1 MSSKP
6 KAKRPTVGKR
16 KKKQASDYEAC
27 ARSALKNNEIL
38 CLVETKCG
46 ARGKALGAA
55 LKDVFRARYGEE
67 CGPGRVLINPKF
79 VTPRAGSFV
88 VQIGKKVIYK
98 KLGLTRPFSDADLPA
113 VDELKEKARTTLDKC
128 KPFW

>member
-1 MSSKP
+1 MSSK

-55 LKDVFRARYGEE
+55 LKDLFEKRYGEE

-88 VQIGKKVIYK
+88 VQIGKRVIYK
-98 KLGLTRPFSDADLPA
+98 KLGLTRPFTDADLPT
-113 VDELKEKARTTLDKC
+113 VDELSAKARTTLDKC

>member
-16 KKKQASDYEAC
+16 KKKQTSDYEAC

-46 ARGKALGAA
+46 ARGKALADA
-55 LKDVFRARYGEE
+55 LKDLFEKRYGEE

-98 KLGLTRPFSDADLPA
+98 KLGLTRPFSDADLPT
-113 VDELKEKARTTLDKC
+113 VDELTEKARTTLDKC

>member
-46 ARGKALGAA
+46 ARGKALADA
-55 LKDVFRARYGEE
+55 LKELFRTRYEDGA
-67 CGPGRVLINPKF
+67 GRVLVNPKF

-88 VQIGKKVIYK
+88 VQIGKRVLYK
-98 KLGLTRPFSDADLPA
+98 KLGLTRPFSDADLPT
-113 VDELKEKARTTLDKC
+113 VDELSAKARTTLDKC

>member
-55 LKDVFRARYGEE
+55 LKDLFEKRYGEE

-98 KLGLTRPFSDADLPA
+98 KLGLTRPFTDADLPA

-128 KPFW
+128 KAFW

>member
-16 KKKQASDYEAC
+16 KKKQTSDYEAC

-55 LKDVFRARYGEE
+55 LKDLFEKRYGEE

-88 VQIGKKVIYK
+88 VQIGKKVLYK
-98 KLGLTRPFSDADLPA
+98 KLGLTRPFSDADLPT
-113 VDELKEKARTTLDKC
+113 VGELTEKARTTLDKC

>member
-55 LKDVFRARYGEE
+55 LKDLFERRYGEE

-98 KLGLTRPFSDADLPA
+98 KLGLTRPFSDADLPT
-113 VDELKEKARTTLDKC
+113 VDELTAKARTTLDKC
-128 KPFW
+128 KPSW

>member
-55 LKDVFRARYGEE
+55 LKDLFEKRYGEE

-88 VQIGKKVIYK
+88 VQIGKKVLYK
-98 KLGLTRPFSDADLPA
+98 KLGLTRPFSDADLPT
-113 VDELKEKARTTLDKC
+113 VGELKEKARTTLDKC